1 MKNKSNFILYLIII
15 ILSVIIIRGY
25 NKEDINTK
33 SIENQLISNQAKID
47 SLNDINSNLNNEI
60 QLIRV
65 DLRYINTQLQTNKN
79 ELNNLKEENKIKQQQ
94 IDNYDYY
101 QLMDFINIRYS
112 DNIR

>member
-15 ILSVIIIRGY
+15 ILSVIIIRGC
-25 NKEDINTK
+25 NKEDINIK

-79 ELNNLKEENKIKQQQ
+79 ELNNLKEDNKIKQQQ

-101 QLMDFINIRYS
+101 QLMDFINTRYS
-112 DNIR
+112 NNIR